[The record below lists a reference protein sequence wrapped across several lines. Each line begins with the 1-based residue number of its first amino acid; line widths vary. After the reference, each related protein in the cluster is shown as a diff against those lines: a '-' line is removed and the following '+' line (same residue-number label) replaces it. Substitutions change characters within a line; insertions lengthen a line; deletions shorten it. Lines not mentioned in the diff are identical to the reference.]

1 MSCEEVC
8 DALPE
13 FVLDILA
20 PKARAAVA
28 SHVQR
33 CVTCH
38 AELAATE
45 QSAARLLGPLEAPGG
60 DDGYDGYEGVGDDV
74 YYDPGEGIY
83 HRITDCGS
91 SPPRLGSG
99 RSRLRM
105 AVTIAA
111 AGLLIVGTTL
121 GPELSSLGSRVVPVA
136 QAQLLTS
143 SARTV
148 GYVYFLP
155 GGEHDVDV
163 QLDGAR
169 GFSALTLELVR
180 TDGRFV
186 NVGSFAVSGGHASWV
201 APSGV
206 GASEV
211 SEVIVLGPS
220 GRKVAAGLV
229 A

>member
-1 MSCEEVC
+1 
-8 DALPE
+8 
-13 FVLDILA
+13 
-20 PKARAAVA
+20 
-28 SHVQR
+28 
-33 CVTCH
+33 
-38 AELAATE
+38 
-45 QSAARLLGPLEAPGG
+45 
-60 DDGYDGYEGVGDDV
+60 
-74 YYDPGEGIY
+74 
-83 HRITDCGS
+83 
-91 SPPRLGSG
+91 
-99 RSRLRM
+99 
-105 AVTIAA
+105 
-111 AGLLIVGTTL
+111 
-121 GPELSSLGSRVVPVA
+121 VVPIA

-163 QLDGAR
+163 QLDGVE
-169 GFSALTLELVR
+169 GFSALTLELVG
-180 TDGRFV
+180 TDGRLV

>member
-1 MSCEEVC
+1 
-8 DALPE
+8 
-13 FVLDILA
+13 
-20 PKARAAVA
+20 
-28 SHVQR
+28 
-33 CVTCH
+33 
-38 AELAATE
+38 
-45 QSAARLLGPLEAPGG
+45 
-60 DDGYDGYEGVGDDV
+60 
-74 YYDPGEGIY
+74 
-83 HRITDCGS
+83 
-91 SPPRLGSG
+91 
-99 RSRLRM
+99 M